1 MSVLTAPYAPLT
13 PSAAS
18 QSSYVMSTAPC
29 GVENFS
35 VNTTTTP
42 GWVMLVD
49 ATAAPSNG
57 AITPVVEPWQVPANS
72 TLEINA
78 NPPIKMTTGAVVVF
92 STTGPR
98 TLTLSATAS
107 FSGRLYQ
114 PNFG

>member
-18 QSSYVMSTAPC
+18 QSSYVMSAYPC
-29 GVENFS
+29 GVENLT
-35 VNTTTTP
+35 VNTGATP

-49 ATAAPSNG
+49 AAAAPTNG
-57 AITPVVEPWQVPANS
+57 AITPVVDPWQVGANS
-72 TLEINA
+72 TLVVNA
-78 NPPIKMTTGAVVVF
+78 NPPIKMTTGAVAVF

-114 PNFG
+114 PQYG